1 MRSQDTSTRPK
12 GVSRCAR
19 AQNTGPP
26 VSGATRTRRYPGS
39 SGAIPPRRR
48 NNQSSTQPRAQWLKL
63 MAPTVPS
70 GATAAQDSQ
79 IVVAPSAT
87 S

>member
-1 MRSQDTSTRPK
+1 M
-12 GVSRCAR
+12 SRCAR
-19 AQNTGPP
+19 AQDTGPF

-39 SGAIPPRRR
+39 NGAIPPRRR